1 MSSRRILVLN
11 GPNLNLL
18 GTREPATYGHETLA
32 DVARLCAETAAA
44 EGYEVDF
51 RQTNHEGELLDWIHA
66 ARGAY
71 AGVVINPAAWTHTSV
86 ALRDA
91 LVASELPVYEVH
103 LSNVHRREA
112 FRHHSY
118 VSGIAVGVICGLGSQ
133 GYRAAISAL
142 IAHQETNAMTA
153 PKSVLAGLIGAGI
166 QASLTPAMHEREGD
180 AQGLRYLYRLIDL
193 DVLGLSAD
201 ALPEL
206 LQAAQRT
213 GFTGLNITFPCKQA
227 IIPLLDDLSPEA
239 RGIGAVNTVVL
250 ADGRTVG
257 HNTDCLGFA
266 EGFRRGLPDVSKR
279 LVVQLG
285 AGGAGSAVA
294 HALLAE
300 GVDQL
305 FIFDVEA
312 ERAQALVDNLTR
324 HFGPGRAAVGT
335 DRAAAVAAADGLV
348 NTSPVGMAK
357 LPGMP
362 LPAELLHP
370 GLWVAEIIYFPLE
383 TELLRQARALG
394 CRTLD
399 GGTMAVFQAVK
410 AFELFSG
417 RSADAERMQA
427 HFAELRD

>member
-1 MSSRRILVLN
+1 M
-11 GPNLNLL
+11 
-18 GTREPATYGHETLA
+18 
-32 DVARLCAETAAA
+32 TAA
-44 EGYEVDF
+44 
-51 RQTNHEGELLDWIHA
+51 
-66 ARGAY
+66 
-71 AGVVINPAAWTHTSV
+71 
-86 ALRDA
+86 
-91 LVASELPVYEVH
+91 
-103 LSNVHRREA
+103 
-112 FRHHSY
+112 
-118 VSGIAVGVICGLGSQ
+118 
-133 GYRAAISAL
+133 
-142 IAHQETNAMTA
+142 
-153 PKSVLAGLIGAGI
+153 KSVLAGLIGAGI

-193 DVLGLSAD
+193 DALGLTAD

-213 GFTGLNITFPCKQA
+213 GFTGLNITFPCKQS

-250 ADGRTVG
+250 ADGRAVG

-266 EGFRRGLPDVSKR
+266 EGFRRGLPDVAKG

-312 ERAQALVDNLTR
+312 ERAQVLVDNLTR

-335 DRAAAVAAADGLV
+335 DQAAAVAAADGLV

-357 LPGMP
+357 LPGLP

-383 TELLRQARALG
+383 TELLRHARALG

-417 RSADAERMQA
+417 RTANADRMQA
-427 HFAELRD
+427 HFAELRG